1 MRYGAIFP
9 QRDIGTDVSMIRDYV
24 AGIQELGFD
33 HLVIYDHVLGADTAD
48 RPGWTG
54 YDLDD
59 GFHEVF
65 VLLGF
70 IAAIAP
76 GLELVTDVLIL
87 PQRQTALVAKQA
99 AEVDILSGGRFRL
112 GVGVGWNQV
121 EYEALGEDFRTRGRR
136 VEEQI
141 DLLRRLWTERSLD
154 YSGTYHRIPDAGLTY
169 MPPQQ
174 PIPIWIGGSADVTLD
189 RVGRLGDGWFP
200 LGTPDAATA
209 ARIDRVRQVA
219 TGHGRDPRSIGFEPT
234 IPLRA
239 DPATWRDTTERWEAI
254 GATHLA
260 LDTMNT
266 GSVTVADHL
275 ALLSRWRGTVLGES

>member
-9 QRDIGTDVSMIRDYV
+9 QRDIGTDVGMIREYV

-33 HLVIYDHVLGADTAD
+33 HLVIYDHVLGADTTD

-65 VLLGF
+65 VLFGF
-70 IAAIAP
+70 IAALAP
-76 GLELVTDVLIL
+76 GLELVTDILIL
-87 PQRQTALVAKQA
+87 PQRQTTLVAKQA
-99 AEVDILSGGRFRL
+99 AEVDILTGGKFRL

-121 EYEALGEDFRTRGRR
+121 EYVALGEDFRTRGRR

-141 DLLRRLWTERSLD
+141 ELLRRLWTERTLD
-154 YSGTYHRIPDAGLTY
+154 FTGADHRIPNAGLTY
-169 MPPQQ
+169 MPIQQ
-174 PIPIWIGGSADVTLD
+174 PIPVWIGGSADVTLD
-189 RVGRLGDGWFP
+189 RVGRIGDGWFP
-200 LGTPDAATA
+200 LGTPDVAMAE
-209 ARIDRVRQVA
+209 RIEHVRRVA
-219 TGHGRDPRSIGFEPT
+219 IEHGRDPAAIGFEPT

-239 DPATWRDTTERWEAI
+239 DPATWRETAEAWGRI

-266 GSVTVADHL
+266 GSVDVADHL
-275 ALLSRWRGTVLGES
+275 ALLSRWRSIVIDE

>member
-9 QRDIGTDVSMIRDYV
+9 QRDLGTDVSMIRDYI

-33 HLVIYDHVLGADTAD
+33 HLVIYDHVLGADTTD

-76 GLELVTDVLIL
+76 GLELVTDILIL
-87 PQRQTALVAKQA
+87 PQRQTTLVAKQA

-154 YSGTYHRIPDAGLTY
+154 YSGAHHRIPNAGLTY

-174 PIPIWIGGSADVTLD
+174 PIPIWIGGSAEVTLD

-200 LGTPDAATA
+200 LGTPDAAMAT
-209 ARIDRVRQVA
+209 RIERVRQVA
-219 TGHGRDPRSIGFEPT
+219 VAHGRDPEAIGFEPT

-239 DPATWRDTTERWEAI
+239 DPATWRETAERWSAI

-275 ALLSRWRGTVLGES
+275 ALLSRWRTTVLGGA

>member
-1 MRYGAIFP
+1 MRYGAVFP
-9 QRDIGTDVSMIRDYV
+9 QRDIGPDIDAIREYV
-24 AGIQELGFD
+24 AGVQALGFD
-33 HLVIYDHVLGADTAD
+33 HLVIYDHVLGADTTD
-48 RPGWTG
+48 RPDWTG
-54 YDLDD
+54 AYDLDD

-112 GVGVGWNQV
+112 GVGVGWNAV
-121 EYEALGEDFRTRGRR
+121 EYEALGEAFRTRGRR

-154 YSGTYHRIPDAGLTY
+154 YTGADHRVPAAGLTY
-169 MPPQQ
+169 MPVQR
-174 PIPIWIGGSADVTLD
+174 PIPVWIGGSADVTLD

-200 LGTPDAATA
+200 LGTPDDAMA
-209 ARIDRVRQVA
+209 ARIDRVRSVA
-219 TGHGRDPRSIGFEPT
+219 AAHGRDPAAIGFEPT
-234 IPLRA
+234 VSLKA
-239 DPATWRDTTERWEAI
+239 DPATWRETADRWAAI

-266 GSVTVADHL
+266 GSVTVVDHL
-275 ALLSRWRGTVLGES
+275 DLLRRWMATAADR

>member
-9 QRDIGTDVSMIRDYV
+9 QRDIGTDVGMIREYV
-24 AGIQELGFD
+24 AGIQDLGFD

-76 GLELVTDVLIL
+76 GLELVTDILIL
-87 PQRQTALVAKQA
+87 PQRQTVLVAKQA
-99 AEVDILSGGRFRL
+99 TEVDILSGGRFRL

-154 YSGTYHRIPDAGLTY
+154 YTGAHHRIPNAGLTY
-169 MPPQQ
+169 MPVQR
-174 PIPIWIGGSADVTLD
+174 PIPVWIGGSADVTLD

-200 LGTPDAATA
+200 LGTPDAVMAE
-209 ARIDRVRQVA
+209 RIERIRRVAVD
-219 TGHGRDPRSIGFEPT
+219 HGRDPRTIGFEPT

-239 DPATWRDTTERWEAI
+239 DPATWRDTAGAWERI

-275 ALLSRWRGTVLGES
+275 SLLSRWRSRVIDG

>member
-9 QRDIGTDVSMIRDYV
+9 QREIGTDVSMIRDYV
-24 AGIQELGFD
+24 AGIQKLGFD
-33 HLVIYDHVLGADTAD
+33 HLVIYDHVLGADTTD

-87 PQRQTALVAKQA
+87 PQRQTTLVAKQA

-154 YSGTYHRIPDAGLTY
+154 YTGREHRIPNAGLTY

-189 RVGRLGDGWFP
+189 RVGRIGDGWFP
-200 LGTPDAATA
+200 LGTPDDAMAQ
-209 ARIDRVRQVA
+209 RIDRVRKVA
-219 TGHGRDPRSIGFEPT
+219 VANGRDPYAIGFEPT

-239 DPATWRDTTERWEAI
+239 DPTTWRETADRWEAI

-275 ALLSRWRGTVLGES
+275 ALLSRWRANVLGDA

>member
-1 MRYGAIFP
+1 MRYGVVFP
-9 QRDIGTDVSMIRDYV
+9 QRDIGPDIEAIREYV
-24 AGIQELGFD
+24 AGIQALGFD
-33 HLVIYDHVLGADTAD
+33 HLVIYDHVLGADTTD

-112 GVGVGWNQV
+112 GVGVGWNAV
-121 EYEALGEDFRTRGRR
+121 EYEALGEAFRTRGRR

-154 YSGTYHRIPDAGLTY
+154 YTGADHRVPAAGLTY
-169 MPPQQ
+169 MPVQR

-200 LGTPDAATA
+200 LGTPDDAMA
-209 ARIDRVRQVA
+209 ARIDRVRSVA
-219 TGHGRDPRSIGFEPT
+219 AAHGRDPAAIGFEPT
-234 IPLRA
+234 VSLKA
-239 DPATWRDTTERWEAI
+239 DPTTWRETAGRWATI

-275 ALLSRWRGTVLGES
+275 DLLRRWMATATDR

>member
-1 MRYGAIFP
+1 MRYGVIFP
-9 QRDIGTDVSMIRDYV
+9 QRDIRTDVSMIRDYV

-33 HLVIYDHVLGADTAD
+33 HLVIYDHVLGADTTD

-87 PQRQTALVAKQA
+87 PQRQTTLVAKQA
-99 AEVDILSGGRFRL
+99 AEVDILTGGRFRL

-154 YSGTYHRIPDAGLTY
+154 YTGRDHRIPKAGLTY

-189 RVGRLGDGWFP
+189 RVGRIGDGWFP
-200 LGTPDAATA
+200 LGTPDDAMAG
-209 ARIDRVRQVA
+209 RIDRVRKVA
-219 TGHGRDPRSIGFEPT
+219 VANGRRADAIGFEPT

-239 DPATWRDTTERWEAI
+239 DPKTWRETAERWEAI

-266 GSVTVADHL
+266 GSLTVADHL
-275 ALLSRWRGTVLGES
+275 ALLSRWRAEVLGDA

>member
-9 QRDIGTDVSMIRDYV
+9 QRDIGTDVGMIREYV

-33 HLVIYDHVLGADTAD
+33 HLVIYDHVLGADTTD

-70 IAAIAP
+70 IAAISP
-76 GLELVTDVLIL
+76 GLELVTDILIL
-87 PQRQTALVAKQA
+87 PQRQTVLVAKQA

-121 EYEALGEDFRTRGRR
+121 EYEALSEDFRTRGRR

-154 YSGTYHRIPDAGLTY
+154 YTGAHHRIPNAGLTY
-169 MPPQQ
+169 MPTQQ
-174 PIPIWIGGSADVTLD
+174 PIPVWIGGSADVTLD

-200 LGTPDAATA
+200 LGTPDAAMA
-209 ARIDRVRQVA
+209 ERIERVRRVA
-219 TGHGRDPRSIGFEPT
+219 VAHGRDAGTIGFEPT

-239 DPATWRDTTERWEAI
+239 DPATWRETAEAWGRI

-266 GSVTVADHL
+266 GSVTISDHL
-275 ALLSRWRGTVLGES
+275 SLLSRWRSAVIDR

>member
-1 MRYGAIFP
+1 MRYGTIFP
-9 QRDIGTDVSMIRDYV
+9 QRDIGTEVDMIREYV

-33 HLVIYDHVLGADTAD
+33 HLVIYDHVLGADTTD

-76 GLELVTDVLIL
+76 GLELVTDILIL
-87 PQRQTALVAKQA
+87 PQRQTVLVAKQA

-141 DLLRRLWTERSLD
+141 DLLRRLWTERSFD
-154 YSGTYHRIPDAGLTY
+154 YTGAHHRIPDAGLTY
-169 MPPQQ
+169 MPVQQ
-174 PIPIWIGGSADVTLD
+174 PIPVWIGGSADVTLD
-189 RVGRLGDGWFP
+189 RVGRIGDGWFP
-200 LGTPDAATA
+200 LGTPDAVMAE
-209 ARIDRVRQVA
+209 RIERVRRVA
-219 TGHGRDPRSIGFEPT
+219 VAHGRDPKAIGFEPT

-239 DPATWRDTTERWEAI
+239 DPATWRDTARAWERI

-275 ALLSRWRGTVLGES
+275 SLLARWRSTVIDG

>member
-1 MRYGAIFP
+1 MRYGVVFP
-9 QRDIGTDVSMIRDYV
+9 QRDIGPDTGAIREYV
-24 AGIQELGFD
+24 AGVQALGFD
-33 HLVIYDHVLGADTAD
+33 HLVIYDHVLGADTTD

-87 PQRQTALVAKQA
+87 PQRQTTLVAKQA
-99 AEVDILSGGRFRL
+99 AEVDILTGGRFRL
-112 GVGVGWNQV
+112 GVGVGWNPV

-141 DLLRRLWTERSLD
+141 DLLRRLWVEPSLD
-154 YSGTYHRIPDAGLTY
+154 YTGAHHRIPGAGLTY
-169 MPPQQ
+169 MPVQR
-174 PIPIWIGGSADVTLD
+174 PIPVWIGGSADVTLD
-189 RVGRLGDGWFP
+189 RVGRIGDGWFP
-200 LGTPDAATA
+200 LGTPDAAMA
-209 ARIDRVRQVA
+209 ERIERVRRVA
-219 TGHGRDPRSIGFEPT
+219 VASGRDPAAIGFEPT
-234 IPLRA
+234 ISLKA
-239 DPATWRDTTERWEAI
+239 DPATWRETAERWEAI
-254 GATHLA
+254 GATHVA

-275 ALLSRWRGTVLGES
+275 ALLGRWRASVLDG

>member
-1 MRYGAIFP
+1 MRYGVVFP

-33 HLVIYDHVLGADTAD
+33 HLVIYDHVLGADTTD

-76 GLELVTDVLIL
+76 GLDLVTDILIL
-87 PQRQTALVAKQA
+87 PQRQTTLVAKQA

-112 GVGVGWNQV
+112 GVGVGWNKV

-141 DLLRRLWTERSLD
+141 DLLRRLWTERSLNYTGRD
-154 YSGTYHRIPDAGLTY
+154 HRIVNAGLTY

-189 RVGRLGDGWFP
+189 RVGRIGDGWFP
-200 LGTPDAATA
+200 LGTPDDSMAE
-209 ARIDRVRQVA
+209 RIGRVRDVA
-219 TGHGRDPRSIGFEPT
+219 VAHGRDPGAIGFEPT

-239 DPATWRDTTERWEAI
+239 EPKTWRETAERWEAI

-275 ALLSRWRGTVLGES
+275 ALLSRWRAEVLGAG

>member
-1 MRYGAIFP
+1 MRYGVVFP
-9 QRDIGTDVSMIRDYV
+9 QRDIGTDVTLVREYV
-24 AGIQELGFD
+24 VGIQELGFD
-33 HLVIYDHVLGADTAD
+33 HLVVYDHVLGADPTD

-70 IAAIAP
+70 IAAVAP

-99 AEVDILSGGRFRL
+99 AEVDILSSGRFRL
-112 GVGVGWNQV
+112 GVGVGWNAV
-121 EYEALGEDFRTRGRR
+121 EYEALGEEFRTRGRR

-141 DLLRRLWTERSLD
+141 DLLRRLWTERSID
-154 YSGTYHRIPDAGLTY
+154 YTGDHHRVPNAGLTY
-169 MPPQQ
+169 QPIQR
-174 PIPIWIGGSADVTLD
+174 PIPIWIGGSAEVALD
-189 RVGRLGDGWFP
+189 RAGRIGDGWFP
-200 LGTPDAATA
+200 LGTPDAAMA
-209 ARIDRVRQVA
+209 ERIERVRRVA
-219 TGHGRDPRSIGFEPT
+219 VSNGRDVDAIGFEPT

-239 DPATWRDTTERWEAI
+239 DPASWRDTAERWEAI
-254 GATHLA
+254 GATHFA

-275 ALLSRWRGTVLGES
+275 TLLRRWRSVVLDR

>member
-1 MRYGAIFP
+1 MRYGVVFP
-9 QRDIGTDVSMIRDYV
+9 QRDIGTDVAQVREYV
-24 AGIQELGFD
+24 VGIQELGFD
-33 HLVIYDHVLGADTAD
+33 HLVVYDHVLGADATD

-70 IAAIAP
+70 IAVVAP

-112 GVGVGWNQV
+112 GVGVGWNAV
-121 EYEALGEDFRTRGRR
+121 EYEALGEEFRTRGRR

-141 DLLRRLWTERSLD
+141 ELLRRLWTERSID
-154 YSGTYHRIPDAGLTY
+154 YTGDHHRVPNAGLTY
-169 MPPQQ
+169 QPIQG
-174 PIPIWIGGSADVTLD
+174 PIPIWIGGSAEVALD
-189 RVGRLGDGWFP
+189 RAGRLGDGWFP
-200 LGTPDAATA
+200 LGTPDAAMA
-209 ARIDRVRQVA
+209 ERIERVRQVA
-219 TGHGRDPRSIGFEPT
+219 VSNGRDVDAIGFEPT

-239 DPATWRDTTERWEAI
+239 DPATWRDTAERWEAI
-254 GATHLA
+254 GATHFA

-275 ALLSRWRGTVLGES
+275 TLLRHWRSVVLDR